1 MRFLADENIP
11 GDAVAEIEAAGHDI
25 VWVRTVAPGSKD
37 EDVLAWAV
45 REERII
51 LTFDKDFGELAW
63 RAGLPVSSGIVLIR
77 LPMPRA
83 AEAGT
88 AALDAQFVRIAVLL
102 GLGLFARPRSVSLRR
117 PLPSVRPNVATTA
130 DAVLVA
136 RREASDGLRPVT
148 MPTGYRLYSRLAQR
162 TLGSSSIGASAPVR

>member
-11 GDAVAEIEAAGHDI
+11 GDAVGEIEAAGHDI

-63 RAGLPVSSGIVLIR
+63 RAGLPASSGIVLIR

-88 AALDAQFVRIAVLL
+88 ILAARIHERTDWAGHFTVIEPGRVRM
-102 GLGLFARPRSVSLRR
+102 R
-117 PLPSVRPNVATTA
+117 PLAK
-130 DAVLVA
+130 
-136 RREASDGLRPVT
+136 
-148 MPTGYRLYSRLAQR
+148 Q
-162 TLGSSSIGASAPVR
+162 

>member
-25 VWVRTVAPGSKD
+25 VWVRTLAPGSKD

-63 RAGLPVSSGIVLIR
+63 RAGLPASSG
-77 LPMPRA
+77 M
-83 AEAGT
+83 
-88 AALDAQFVRIAVLL
+88 
-102 GLGLFARPRSVSLRR
+102 
-117 PLPSVRPNVATTA
+117 
-130 DAVLVA
+130 
-136 RREASDGLRPVT
+136 
-148 MPTGYRLYSRLAQR
+148 Y
-162 TLGSSSIGASAPVR
+162 